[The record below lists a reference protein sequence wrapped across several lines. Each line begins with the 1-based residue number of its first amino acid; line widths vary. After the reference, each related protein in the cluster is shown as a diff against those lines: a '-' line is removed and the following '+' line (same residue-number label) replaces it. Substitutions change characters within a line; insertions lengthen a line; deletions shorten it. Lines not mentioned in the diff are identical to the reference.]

1 MKKAY
6 PIAAVMIAAAV
17 LLAAAP
23 QARAQPRSVG
33 YECRRVAATWAH
45 VVTVDLN
52 DRDVEVTLVLA
63 HDDIGRA
70 ESFASMIHR
79 TKPDAAI
86 TGTFFGVKGLLPIG
100 NLTRDGRLLYPVA
113 TGTTLAITRDN
124 RAVLLPTTAGKEL
137 DWTQYPTAL
146 FTGPRLLRAGK
157 LAVAPWAEGF
167 RDSGHYR
174 AARRTAAGITAHN
187 KLVLVAVTRPITLT
201 RMASAMK
208 DLGARDAVALDGGSS
223 AALHF
228 RAHTVIYP
236 ARSLTNI
243 IAVYAMRRPGHILA
257 VAPAAKG

>member
-1 MKKAY
+1 MKSAY
-6 PIAAVMIAAAV
+6 LIAVVMTAAAA
-17 LLAAAP
+17 LLTAAP
-23 QARAQPRSVG
+23 CAHAHPRAVG

-52 DRDVEVTLVLA
+52 DREVEVTLVLA

-70 ESFASMIHR
+70 EPFASMIHR
-79 TKPDAAI
+79 TRPDAAI

-100 NLTRDGRLLYPVA
+100 NLVRDGRLLYPVA

-146 FTGPRLLRAGK
+146 FSGPRLLRDSK

-167 RDSGHYR
+167 TDPGHYR
-174 AARRTAAGITAHN
+174 SARRTAVGITAHN
-187 KLVLVAVTRPITLT
+187 KLLLVAVAHPISLT
-201 RMASAMK
+201 RLAWVMK
-208 DLGARDAVALDGGSS
+208 GLGARDAVALDGGSS
-223 AALHF
+223 TALHF

-243 IAVYAMRRPGHILA
+243 IAVYATRRPGHMLA
-257 VAPAAKG
+257 GVPTPAG